1 MRKRALKK
9 EFYMEIRK
17 TLNRF
22 LSILLIN
29 ALGVAFFAGVRA
41 SKPDMRLSADAF
53 FDESNLMDIRVMG
66 TLGMTE
72 EDAEAIAAVEGVKEV
87 MPVRSV
93 DMFGQL
99 GDRQLNLQV
108 MSQPEEM
115 NRIHVREGRLPKEKN
130 ECLVDYNLDRK
141 SVV

>member
-1 MRKRALKK
+1 MVRRALKK
-9 EFYMEIRK
+9 EFYMEVRK

-53 FDESNLMDIRVMG
+53 FDESRLMDLRVMG
-66 TLGMTE
+66 TLGMTKG
-72 EDAEAIAAVEGVKEV
+72 DVRAIEAVEGVEAV
-87 MPVRSV
+87 MPVYSV

-99 GDRQLNLQV
+99 LDRQLKNL
-108 MSQPEEM
+108 P
-115 NRIHVREGRLPKEKN
+115 VRR
-130 ECLVDYNLDRK
+130 
-141 SVV
+141 